1 MLMQRYAIRCVR
13 ERFIA
18 GLEGNVTA
26 ILLSRDDAA
35 IALGLGRRTLDY
47 LIARGELR
55 VRRIGKRVLISRVEL
70 ERFANCEPPMTSCA
84 ASAHKEPLQQ

>member
-1 MLMQRYAIRCVR
+1 M
-13 ERFIA
+13 IA

-55 VRRIGKRVLISRVEL
+55 VRRIGKRVLIPREEL
-70 ERFANCEPPMTSCA
+70 KRFANCEPPENSCA
-84 ASAHKEPLQQ
+84 SSAHQVPLQQ